1 MSLKD
6 KKIVRTKKAS
16 DEASLSSPSTSDR
29 VESKLNVLFVCNEW
43 NSSRGGLSTFNR
55 EFALN
60 LAQTS
65 RDDFAIHCYVCQS
78 SESDRDDARKHGVN
92 LITAK
97 SIPGTGDRLEWL
109 RLPPSELP
117 HPDVVIGHGR
127 KFGTPAY
134 CIVQNAKCKWVQ
146 FVHVFCEDLGKYK
159 QETDAVEE
167 NEKKHKEEIKLCKE
181 SNAVVAVGLRL
192 QQKYSRCLPDTKVH
206 IITPGIL
213 DKFVSLSDQKI
224 ANVSHSP
231 DEFSVFVFGRGSY
244 EDLALKG
251 YDIIANALGS
261 LGEKFKM
268 TFVGSPEGQHSI
280 IMDWF
285 LQNTN
290 ITRRQLTVRG
300 YCNQDEVKE
309 MFYAADLVAMPSRTE
324 GFGLIALEAISAGV
338 PVLLTSESGIAEAL
352 KKVDGGESVIIDS
365 EDPKEWSQKIRTL
378 SKNKPDGRLKTSI
391 NLRESYNKIFPWD
404 TQCEK
409 FKEIILK
416 MLRDNCCAES
426 VEGQCI
432 AVLAYLALCTSQLEK
447 CKIPVAWR
455 GALKAA
461 KAFKP
466 GADLGGGAGGM
477 TLPEMTCSFLI
488 NTVQSLHSYTKSAV
502 SFDMYSQQLTYLCPV
517 KSLLKICLRYQ
528 LSVVSSLSHAPLP

>member
-1 MSLKD
+1 MGGWGWGGAHRWRAYNRIGCVAGARNFPEVCSLNMLAWIF
-6 KKIVRTKKAS
+6 KKIVGREKAT
-16 DEASLSSPSTSDR
+16 DEASHSSPSPFDR
-29 VESKLNVLFVCNEW
+29 VESKLNVLFVCDEW
-43 NSSRGGLSTFNR
+43 NSSKGGLSTFNR
-55 EFALN
+55 EIAIN
-60 LAQTS
+60 LAQSS
-65 RDDFAIHCYVCQS
+65 RNDFAIHCYVCQS

-92 LITAK
+92 IITAK

-181 SNAVVAVGLRL
+181 SNAVVAVGKRL
-192 QQKYSRCLPDTKVH
+192 QEKYSRCLPDTEVH

-213 DKFVSLSDQKI
+213 DKFVSLSDQKLAI
-224 ANVSHSP
+224 VSHGP

-268 TFVGSPEGQHSI
+268 TFVGSPEGQHRI

-285 LQNTN
+285 LQNTS

-352 KKVDGGESVIIDS
+352 KKVDGGKSVIIDS

-378 SKNKPDGRLKTSI
+378 SKKKPDGRLKTSI
-391 NLRESYNKIFPWD
+391 NLRENYDKTFPWD
-404 TQCEK
+404 TQCKK
-409 FKEIILK
+409 FKEIISK
-416 MLRDNCCAES
+416 MRSDNCCAES
-426 VEGQCI
+426 VLLFLPI
-432 AVLAYLALCTSQLEK
+432 SPYA
-447 CKIPVAWR
+447 PV
-455 GALKAA
+455 
-461 KAFKP
+461 
-466 GADLGGGAGGM
+466 
-477 TLPEMTCSFLI
+477 
-488 NTVQSLHSYTKSAV
+488 N
-502 SFDMYSQQLTYLCPV
+502 
-517 KSLLKICLRYQ
+517 
-528 LSVVSSLSHAPLP
+528 

>member
-1 MSLKD
+1 MGAV
-6 KKIVRTKKAS
+6 IVGGKKAS
-16 DEASLSSPSTSDR
+16 NEPFFILPSASER
-29 VESKLNVLFVCNEW
+29 VESKHINVLFVCDEW
-43 NSSRGGLSTFNR
+43 NSSKGGLATFNR
-55 EFALN
+55 KFAIN
-60 LAQTS
+60 LAKAS
-65 RDDFAIHCYVCQS
+65 SEDFAIHCYVCQS
-78 SESDRDDARKHGVN
+78 NESDREDARKNGVN
-92 LITAK
+92 IITAK
-97 SIPGTGDRLEWL
+97 SIPGTSDRLEWL

-134 CIVQNAKCKWVQ
+134 SITQITKCKWIQ

-159 QETDAVEE
+159 QTETDAVEE

-181 SNAVVAVGLRL
+181 SNAVVAVGSRL

-213 DKFVSLSDQKI
+213 DKFVSLSDQKL

-231 DEFSVFVFGRGSY
+231 DELSVFVFGRGSY
-244 EDLALKG
+244 EDLSLKG

-268 TFVGSPEGQHSI
+268 TFVGSPEGQHRI

-300 YCNQDEVKE
+300 YCNQDRVKE

-338 PVLLTSESGIAEAL
+338 PVLLTSESGIAKAL
-352 KKVDGGESVIIDS
+352 EQVDGGKSVIIES
-365 EDPKEWSQKIRTL
+365 EDPNEWSEKIGTL
-378 SKNKPDGRLKTSI
+378 YEKKPEERLNTAIK
-391 NLRESYNKIFPWD
+391 LRESYNKTFPWD

-409 FKEIILK
+409 FEDIILR
-416 MLRDNCCAES
+416 MMSDSCCADNVKGS
-426 VEGQCI
+426 VSI
-432 AVLAYLALCTSQLEK
+432 
-447 CKIPVAWR
+447 
-455 GALKAA
+455 
-461 KAFKP
+461 
-466 GADLGGGAGGM
+466 
-477 TLPEMTCSFLI
+477 
-488 NTVQSLHSYTKSAV
+488 
-502 SFDMYSQQLTYLCPV
+502 
-517 KSLLKICLRYQ
+517 
-528 LSVVSSLSHAPLP
+528 

>member
-1 MSLKD
+1 MYIAGD
-6 KKIVRTKKAS
+6 IMARIFEKIVRTRTAT
-16 DEASLSSPSTSDR
+16 DEASLSLPSMSDR
-29 VESKLNVLFVCNEW
+29 VESKRNVLFVCDEW
-43 NSSRGGLSTFNR
+43 NSSKGGLSTFNR
-55 EFALN
+55 EIAIN
-60 LAQTS
+60 LAQSS
-65 RDDFAIHCYVCQS
+65 RNDFAIHCYVCQS
-78 SESDRDDARKHGVN
+78 SESDRDDARKRGVN
-92 LITAK
+92 IITAK
-97 SIPGTGDRLEWL
+97 SIPGTSDRLEWL

-159 QETDAVEE
+159 QTETDAVEE

-181 SNAVVAVGLRL
+181 SNAVVAVGSRL

-213 DKFVSLSDQKI
+213 DKFVSLSDQKL

-251 YDIIANALGS
+251 YDIIANAVGS

-280 IMDWF
+280 IMEWF

-352 KKVDGGESVIIDS
+352 KKVDGGKSVIIDS

-378 SKNKPDGRLKTSI
+378 SKNKPDERLKTSI
-391 NLRESYNKIFPWD
+391 NLRESYNKTFPWD

-416 MLRDNCCAES
+416 MMSDNCCAES
-426 VEGQCI
+426 VVGR
-432 AVLAYLALCTSQLEK
+432 VSLFFAYLA
-447 CKIPVAWR
+447 
-455 GALKAA
+455 
-461 KAFKP
+461 F
-466 GADLGGGAGGM
+466 
-477 TLPEMTCSFLI
+477 
-488 NTVQSLHSYTKSAV
+488 N
-502 SFDMYSQQLTYLCPV
+502 
-517 KSLLKICLRYQ
+517 
-528 LSVVSSLSHAPLP
+528 APDIEY

>member
-1 MSLKD
+1 MSF
-6 KKIVRTKKAS
+6 KKVARTKKAP
-16 DEASLSSPSTSDR
+16 DEASFSSPSTSDR

-55 EFALN
+55 ELAIN

-92 LITAK
+92 LITAT
-97 SIPGTGDRLEWL
+97 SIPGTSDRLEWL

-159 QETDAVEE
+159 QTETDAVEE

-181 SNAVVAVGLRL
+181 SNAVVAVGSRL

-213 DKFVSLSDQKI
+213 DKFVSLSDQKL
-224 ANVSHSP
+224 ANVSHGP

-251 YDIIANALGS
+251 YDIIAKALGS

-268 TFVGSPEGQHSI
+268 TFVGSPEGQHNI

-300 YCNQDEVKE
+300 YCNQEEVKE

-324 GFGLIALEAISAGV
+324 DFGLIALEAISAGV

-352 KKVDGGESVIIDS
+352 KKVDSGESVIIDS
-365 EDPKEWSQKIRTL
+365 EDPKEWSELWPR
-378 SKNKPDGRLKTSI
+378 
-391 NLRESYNKIFPWD
+391 
-404 TQCEK
+404 
-409 FKEIILK
+409 
-416 MLRDNCCAES
+416 
-426 VEGQCI
+426 
-432 AVLAYLALCTSQLEK
+432 TSQMEDSKRLLISEK
-447 CKIPVAWR
+447 ATTR
-455 GALKAA
+455 HS
-461 KAFKP
+461 
-466 GADLGGGAGGM
+466 LG
-477 TLPEMTCSFLI
+477 TPSVRNSKRSF
-488 NTVQSLHSYTKSAV
+488 
-502 SFDMYSQQLTYLCPV
+502 
-517 KSLLKICLRYQ
+517 
-528 LSVVSSLSHAPLP
+528 

>member
-1 MSLKD
+1 MFFRPETVNKNNPTYPATVSATVSATLLLFLAMSF
-6 KKIVRTKKAS
+6 KKFVRTKKAS
-16 DEASLSSPSTSDR
+16 DEASLSTSDR

-43 NSSRGGLSTFNR
+43 NSSKGGLSTFNR
-55 EFALN
+55 EFAIN

-97 SIPGTGDRLEWL
+97 SIPGTSDRLEWL

-159 QETDAVEE
+159 QTETDAVEE

-181 SNAVVAVGLRL
+181 SNAVVAVGSRL
-192 QQKYSRCLPDTKVH
+192 QEKYSRCLPDTEVH

-213 DKFVSLSDQKI
+213 DKFVSLSDQKL
-224 ANVSHSP
+224 ANVSHGP

-268 TFVGSPEGQHSI
+268 TFVGSPEGQHNI

-300 YCNQDEVKE
+300 YCNQEEVKE

-352 KKVDGGESVIIDS
+352 KKVDGGKSVIIDS
-365 EDPKEWSQKIRTL
+365 EDPKEWSQKIRIL
-378 SKNKPDGRLKTSI
+378 SKNKLDERLKTSI
-391 NLRESYNKIFPWD
+391 YLRESYNKTFPWD

-416 MLRDNCCAES
+416 MMSDNCCAES

-432 AVLAYLALCTSQLEK
+432 PVLPYLVLCTSQLK
-447 CKIPVAWR
+447 N
-455 GALKAA
+455 LKSPWPAS
-461 KAFKP
+461 
-466 GADLGGGAGGM
+466 GW
-477 TLPEMTCSFLI
+477 
-488 NTVQSLHSYTKSAV
+488 HSRE
-502 SFDMYSQQLTYLCPV
+502 F
-517 KSLLKICLRYQ
+517 
-528 LSVVSSLSHAPLP
+528 

>member
-1 MSLKD
+1 M
-6 KKIVRTKKAS
+6 
-16 DEASLSSPSTSDR
+16 
-29 VESKLNVLFVCNEW
+29 
-43 NSSRGGLSTFNR
+43 
-55 EFALN
+55 
-60 LAQTS
+60 
-65 RDDFAIHCYVCQS
+65 
-78 SESDRDDARKHGVN
+78 
-92 LITAK
+92 
-97 SIPGTGDRLEWL
+97 
-109 RLPPSELP
+109 
-117 HPDVVIGHGR
+117 IGHGR

-159 QETDAVEE
+159 QTETDAVEE

-181 SNAVVAVGLRL
+181 SNAVVAVGSRL
-192 QQKYSRCLPDTKVH
+192 QQKYSRCLPDTIVH
-206 IITPGIL
+206 CITPGIL
-213 DKFVSLSDQKI
+213 DKFVSLSDQKL

-251 YDIIANALGS
+251 YDIIAKALGS

-352 KKVDGGESVIIDS
+352 KKVDGGKSVIIDS

-378 SKNKPDGRLKTSI
+378 SKNKPDERLNTSI
-391 NLRESYNKIFPWD
+391 NLRESYNKTFPWD

-416 MLRDNCCAES
+416 MMSDSCCAES
-426 VEGQCI
+426 VEGS
-432 AVLAYLALCTSQLEK
+432 VLLFFAYLA
-447 CKIPVAWR
+447 
-455 GALKAA
+455 
-461 KAFKP
+461 
-466 GADLGGGAGGM
+466 
-477 TLPEMTCSFLI
+477 
-488 NTVQSLHSYTKSAV
+488 
-502 SFDMYSQQLTYLCPV
+502 
-517 KSLLKICLRYQ
+517 
-528 LSVVSSLSHAPLP
+528 